1 MTSRRTPG
9 RYSVTIIPRKIG
21 AITLFVD
28 DLQRARSFYLS
39 VFGGP
44 VMYQDENSAVFGF
57 GDTVVNLLDAR
68 ATGDLLELGTG
79 RGIGSRF
86 VLSIWVDD
94 VDAIVTDLQRAR
106 SRSVQRSD
114 RPRLGQA
121 DRKLHRPGWAYLGD
135 RPGHPVTTRS

>member
-28 DLQRARSFYLS
+28 DLQRARSFYLD

-44 VMYQDENSAVFGF
+44 VVYQDENSAVFDF
-57 GDTVVNLLDAR
+57 GGTVINLLDAR
-68 ATGDLLELGTG
+68 AAGDLVEPGTG
-79 RGIGSRF
+79 RGAGSRF

-94 VDAIVTDLQRAR
+94 VDAIVIDLQRRGVALFSGPIDR
-106 SRSVQRSD
+106 DWGKRTASFTDPDGHIWEIAQDIPSRT
-114 RPRLGQA
+114 G
-121 DRKLHRPGWAYLGD
+121 G
-135 RPGHPVTTRS
+135 